1 MKRPPRSFVVEVRR
15 QRRPPSEPASSWA
28 EEALKAN
35 GVTLEEAKPAAAPAP
50 VPAASPP
57 AKPTGRIL
65 PSLIEAQSVPSSA
78 APAANPAKPRLKRR
92 VKRKPAAPPPA
103 RVVAPPLVA
112 APPIVEQPAAPASPR
127 DEVRHRRILARYV
140 FSGSLKPGERWKRR
154 LHGKDS

>member
-35 GVTLEEAKPAAAPAP
+35 GVSLDEPKPAAAPAP
-50 VPAASPP
+50 IATASLPT
-57 AKPTGRIL
+57 KPTGRIL
-65 PSLIEAQSVPSSA
+65 PSLIEAQPVPSPA

-103 RVVAPPLVA
+103 RIVAPPPAV
-112 APPIVEQPAAPASPR
+112 APPIVEPPAAPASPR

-140 FSGSLKPGERWKRR
+140 FSGSLKPGERWRRR
-154 LHGKDS
+154 LRGKDS